1 MEARL
6 IRKITVSLIAV
17 CILFCLQIDTGW
29 VVQGEQ
35 SLAHRFGQDCTIP
48 TPPTSRISPFRQ
60 VIGSN
65 DEGSHDKDNSTHQE
79 WWYFI
84 AFFNS
89 NDSELK
95 NWSMM
100 VSFNQ
105 MALIDIL
112 FCAVFED
119 GTNRSY
125 GGTITTWTGTLTA
138 AKSGVNVSF
147 LNSTVKGRYP
157 QWEIYAEYNESHK
170 GAVVVNV
177 TYTAQSLPL
186 WLFMNLGYN
195 RSRSPLGHYC
205 IITSDVQGTVTINNT
220 TYMVHGAGYHEHS
233 WVNVKQTNPAPL
245 HHRFIERHQAISG
258 DVPLWQ
264 LLLDAWDWTSIF
276 LENGWNIFVAKI
288 CQQSPISRMFPGS
301 LWVTPDGENIT
312 ECRHFD
318 FEYLETIN
326 TTIPTIE
333 IPTKIHIKAFFVK
346 VLLRNPSEGLVRL
359 DLTIEVVNRGEFT
372 WHDPEVSFGVWECPC
387 IVEGTLSW
395 GIHRVRL
402 QGRAMLEITRAA
414 MVPPS

>member
-1 MEARL
+1 M
-6 IRKITVSLIAV
+6 RKFTVSLIAV
-17 CILFCLQIDTGW
+17 CIIFCLQIDTGW
-29 VVQGEQ
+29 FVHGEQ
-35 SLAHRFGQDCTIP
+35 STAHSYGQNYTIP
-48 TPPTSRISPFRQ
+48 KPPTSRILPFRQ

-65 DEGSHDKDNSTHQE
+65 DEGSHDRENSTHQE

-125 GGTITTWTGTLTA
+125 GGTSTTWTGTLTA

-157 QWEIYAEYNESHK
+157 RWVIDARYNESQDD
-170 GAVVVNV
+170 AVVVNV

-195 RSRSPLGHYC
+195 RSRSHLGHYC
-205 IITSDVQGTVTINNT
+205 IITSDVQGTVTINKT
-220 TYMVHGAGYHEHS
+220 TYMVHGVGYHEHS
-233 WVNVKQTNPAPL
+233 WGNVKQKPPASL
-245 HHRFIERHQAISG
+245 CSFTERQQAIRG
-258 DVPLWQ
+258 DIPLWQ
-264 LLLDAWDWTSIF
+264 VLLDAWDWTSIF

-288 CQQSPISRMFPGS
+288 CQQSPISRVFPGS

-312 ECRHFD
+312 ECRYFD

-326 TTIPTIE
+326 TSIPTIQ
-333 IPTKIHIKAFFVK
+333 IPTKIHINAFFVR
-346 VLLRNPSEGLVRL
+346 VFLRNPSEGLVRL
-359 DLTIEVVNRGEFT
+359 DLTIEVVNRGEYT

-387 IVEGTLSW
+387 TVEGTLSW
-395 GIHRVRL
+395 GIHHVKL
-402 QGRAMLEITRAA
+402 QGHAMLEITRAA
-414 MVPPS
+414 MAPPS